1 MQDALQIAATGMQA
15 QQLHVD
21 TIANN
26 LANVATTGFKRAR
39 VSFHDL
45 VTRVADASI
54 AGTGQAGS
62 AAMQAPMMQAGVG
75 VGVASV
81 SRQFDGGELR
91 KTDSMYDLAIAGE
104 GFVEVSMP
112 DGTRAFTRG
121 GVLRVNGDGLLATGS
136 GQPLAGAIAVPDN
149 METLLIDAEG
159 RVQAKVRGQSQPVD
173 LGTLS
178 LARFMAPGALA
189 VGGDGL
195 YRATEQSGDA
205 IGGRAGEDGLGVF
218 RQGHLEGS
226 NVKMV
231 DEMVG
236 LMVAQRAYEASVN
249 VARAADEMLGMVNNL
264 RK

>member
-26 LANVATTGFKRAR
+26 LANVATTGFKRAK

-54 AGTGQAGS
+54 ASTALAGTAP
-62 AAMQAPMMQAGVG
+62 APMGQAGVG
-75 VGVASV
+75 VSVASV

-136 GQPLAGAIAVPDN
+136 GQPLAGAIALPDN
-149 METLLIDAEG
+149 METLLIDSEG
-159 RVQAKVRGQSQPVD
+159 RVQAKVRGQSHPVD

>member
-54 AGTGQAGS
+54 AGTAPS
-62 AAMQAPMMQAGVG
+62 EAVAALGAMSHTGVG
-75 VGVASV
+75 VSVASV
-81 SRQFDGGELR
+81 SRQFDGGDLR
-91 KTDSMYDLAIAGE
+91 KTESMYDLAIAGD
-104 GFVEVSMP
+104 GFIEVAMP

-136 GQPLAGAIAVPDN
+136 GQPLAGAISVPDN
-149 METLLIDAEG
+149 MEALLIDAEG
-159 RVQAKVRGQSQPVD
+159 HVQAKVHGHSRPVD
-173 LGTLS
+173 LGTLN
-178 LARFMAPGALA
+178 LVRFMAPGALA

-195 YRATEQSGDA
+195 YRSTEQSGEA

-218 RQGHLEGS
+218 RQAHLEGS

>member
-26 LANVATTGFKRAR
+26 LANVNTTGFKRAR

-45 VTRVADASI
+45 VTRVADASV
-54 AGTGQAGS
+54 AGTAS
-62 AAMQAPMMQAGVG
+62 TPAARALDAAQHAGVG

-81 SRQFDGGELR
+81 ARQFDGGELR
-91 KTDSMYDLAIAGE
+91 RTESMYDLAIAGE
-104 GFVEVSMP
+104 GFIEVAMP

-121 GVLRVNGDGLLATGS
+121 GTLRVNADGLLATGA
-136 GQPLAGAIAVPDN
+136 GHALAGAIAVP
-149 METLLIDAEG
+149 EGTESLLVDAEG
-159 RVQAKVRGQSQPVD
+159 RVQGRLHGQSRPVD
-173 LGTLS
+173 LGMLN
-178 LARFMAPGALA
+178 LVRFMAPGALSVA
-189 VGGDGL
+189 GDGL
-195 YRATEQSGDA
+195 YRPTEQSGEP
-205 IGGRAGEDGLGVF
+205 IGGRAGEHGLGTF
-218 RQGHLEGS
+218 KQAHLEGS

>member
-54 AGTGQAGS
+54 AGTAPTESAG
-62 AAMQAPMMQAGVG
+62 ALGAMGHAGVG
-75 VGVASV
+75 VSVASV

-91 KTDSMYDLAIAGE
+91 KTESMYDLAIAGD
-104 GFVEVSMP
+104 GFIEVAMP

-121 GVLRVNGDGLLATGS
+121 GVLRVNSDGLLASGS
-136 GQPLAGAIAVPDN
+136 GQPLAGAISVPDN
-149 METLLIDAEG
+149 MEALLIDAEG
-159 RVQAKVRGQSQPVD
+159 HVQARVHGQSRPID
-173 LGTLS
+173 LGMLN
-178 LARFMAPGALA
+178 LVRFMAPGALA

-195 YRATEQSGDA
+195 YRPTEQSGEA
-205 IGGRAGEDGLGVF
+205 IGGRAGEDGMGTF
-218 RQGHLEGS
+218 RQAHLEGS

>member
-26 LANVATTGFKRAR
+26 LANVATTGFKRAK

-54 AGTGQAGS
+54 SNTAPAGA
-62 AAMQAPMMQAGVG
+62 APMGQTGIGVS
-75 VGVASV
+75 VASV

-91 KTDSMYDLAIAGE
+91 KTDSMYDLAIAGD

-121 GVLRVNGDGLLATGS
+121 GVLRVNADGLLATGS

-149 METLLIDAEG
+149 LETLLIDSEG
-159 RVQAKVRGQSQPVD
+159 RVQAKVRGQSHPVD

-195 YRATEQSGDA
+195 YRATEQSGEA
-205 IGGRAGEDGLGVF
+205 IGGRAGEDGVGVF

>member
-26 LANVATTGFKRAR
+26 LANVATTGFKRAK

-54 AGTGQAGS
+54 AHPAQAGS
-62 AAMQAPMMQAGVG
+62 AAALPPMTQAGVG

-91 KTDSMYDLAIAGE
+91 KTDSMYDIAIAGD
-104 GFVEVSMP
+104 GFIEVAMP

-136 GQPLAGAIAVPDN
+136 GQPLAGAIPVPDN
-149 METLLIDAEG
+149 MESLLIDGEG
-159 RVQAKVRGQSQPVD
+159 RVQAKVNGQSRPVD

-178 LARFMAPGALA
+178 LVRFISPGALA

-195 YRATEQSGDA
+195 YRSTEQSGEA
-205 IGGRAGEDGLGVF
+205 IGGRAGEDGMGVL
-218 RQGHLEGS
+218 RQGQLEGS

>member
-54 AGTGQAGS
+54 ASSAPTESSGS
-62 AAMQAPMMQAGVG
+62 LSAMSHAGVG
-75 VGVASV
+75 VSVASV
-81 SRQFDGGELR
+81 SRHFDGGELR
-91 KTDSMYDLAIAGE
+91 QTESMYDLAIAGE
-104 GFVEVSMP
+104 GFVEVAMP

-159 RVQAKVRGQSQPVD
+159 RVQAKVHGQSRPVD
-173 LGTLS
+173 LGMLS
-178 LARFMAPGALA
+178 LVRFMAPGALA

-195 YRATEQSGDA
+195 YRPTEQSGEA

-218 RQGHLEGS
+218 RQAHLEGS